1 MKKILALVSFL
12 TMVAACMAPTGNTNM
27 TSNSNTNSNSNTESR
42 TAGPSEVDLIAK
54 EKAGWDAIKKK
65 DWEGLGKLLAGD
77 FIDVE
82 DDGVYDKAGS
92 IASLKNYNLTDVT
105 YSDWKM
111 LTVDKDSAVLTYNI
125 NPTGT
130 NNGQAIPPG
139 PYRAAAA
146 YVNRGGE
153 WLGIYFQQTRAE
165 TMPSSSPSPA
175 LTAKPMAKAV
185 ASPTATAQ
193 VTGSDV
199 TANEKMVWD
208 ALKNKNYDLF
218 GSYLASDSIEVEPD
232 GVYDKSGSVKGV
244 AMFDFSKAELSEW
257 KTVKFD
263 DNASLVTYKAKVPG
277 MKHDQSRHTTI
288 WVNRS
293 GKWQALFHQGTPVA
307 APPEK

>member
-12 TMVAACMAPTGNTNM
+12 TVLAACTAPTGNTNM
-27 TSNSNTNSNSNTESR
+27 TSNANTNTTAETKS
-42 TAGPSEVDLIAK
+42 TAGASEADLIAK

-65 DWEGLGKLLAGD
+65 DWDGLGKLLASD

-82 DDGVYDKAGS
+82 NDGVYDKAGS
-92 IASLKNYNLTDVT
+92 IASLKDYNLTDIT

-111 LTVDKDSAVLTYNI
+111 LTVDKDAAVLTYNL

-130 NNGQAIPPG
+130 YNGQAIPPG

-153 WLGIYFQQTRAE
+153 WLGVYFQQTRAE
-165 TMPSSSPSPA
+165 TMPSSSPTPTPKEKPTAKAATSPA
-175 LTAKPMAKAV
+175 VTAPA
-185 ASPTATAQ
+185 
-193 VTGSDV
+193 TGSDV

-232 GVYDKSGSVKGV
+232 GVFDKSGSVKGV
-244 AMFDFSKAELSEW
+244 SMFDFSKAELSEW

-263 DNASLVTYKAKVPG
+263 NDASLVTYMVKVPS
-277 MKHDQSRHTTI
+277 MKSDRSRHSTI

-307 APPEK
+307 APSKK

>member
-12 TMVAACMAPTGNTNM
+12 TVLAACTPTGNTNM
-27 TSNSNTNSNSNTESR
+27 TSNANTNTTAETKS
-42 TAGPSEVDLIAK
+42 TAGPAEADLIAK
-54 EKAGWDAIKKK
+54 EKAGWDMIKKK
-65 DWEGLGKLLAGD
+65 DWDAFGKLLASD

-82 DDGVYDKAGS
+82 SDGVYDKAGS
-92 IASLKNYNLTDVT
+92 IASLKEFNLTDVT

-111 LTVDKDSAVLTYNI
+111 LTIDKDAAVLTYNV

-130 NNGQAIPPG
+130 YNGQAIPPG

-153 WLGIYFQQTRAE
+153 WLGVYFQQTRAE
-165 TMPSSSPSPA
+165 TMPPASPSPTA
-175 LTAKPMAKAV
+175 SAKPAAKA
-185 ASPTATAQ
+185 ATSPTATAQ
-193 VTGSDV
+193 ATGPDV

-218 GSYLASDSIEVEPD
+218 GSYLASDSVEVEPD
-232 GVYDKSGSVKGV
+232 GVFDKSGSVKGV
-244 AMFDFSKAELSEW
+244 SMFDFSKAELSEW

-263 DNASLVTYKAKVPG
+263 DDASLVTYMAKVPG
-277 MKHDQSRHTTI
+277 MKSDRSRHTTI

-293 GKWQALFHQGTPVA
+293 GKWQALFHQGTPIA
-307 APPEK
+307 APPKK